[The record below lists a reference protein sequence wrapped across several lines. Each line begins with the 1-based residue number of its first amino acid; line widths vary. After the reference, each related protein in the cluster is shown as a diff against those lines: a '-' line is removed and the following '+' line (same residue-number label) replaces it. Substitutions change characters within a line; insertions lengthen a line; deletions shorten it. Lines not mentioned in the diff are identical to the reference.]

1 VTSSVNI
8 EGTVGITFEK
18 LPYMVYPFMYR
29 FARSDNMF
37 GLQVEKTEVVA
48 DRLLILFETF
58 FTWENTRSF
67 MNSYK
72 RGASRK
78 EVR

>member
-1 VTSSVNI
+1 
-8 EGTVGITFEK
+8 
-18 LPYMVYPFMYR
+18 MYR

-58 FTWENTRSF
+58 FSWENTRSF